1 LTPFSSGFTR
11 QKRLLRL
18 RAWARAQSP
27 VFERFFNVHVRYQR
41 NALPGQ
47 RGGYRHLMQIV
58 AHPLRRIIQRNPA
71 LFSIA
76 RQASGFCRR

>member
-1 LTPFSSGFTR
+1 MG
-11 QKRLLRL
+11 
-18 RAWARAQSP
+18 
-27 VFERFFNVHVRYQR
+27 HQR

-58 AHPLRRIIQRNPA
+58 AHPLHRIIQRNPA

-76 RQASGFCRR
+76 RPGVRILPSMNTRQRVQLAGEIFSRK